1 MYYACAM
8 YVLCSCLYEFIMEAI
23 LSVFAESFTGA
34 IDRKLGYSMRRNGR
48 RFFSVRNAHRIVP
61 PYGHWQFIV
70 RMAKLATARVYIYDI
85 RVSVA
90 ELDEAIQE
98 AGLGHKG
105 FAPYIG
111 HDYTAED
118 VLRLKKAHGL

>member
-1 MYYACAM
+1 MAYAKQN
-8 YVLCSCLYEFIMEAI
+8 SDTMEAI
-23 LSVFAESFTGA
+23 LSVFAESFTGS

-48 RFFSVRNAHRIVP
+48 RFFSVRNPRGNVP
-61 PYGHWQFIV
+61 PDGHWNFIV
-70 RMAKLATARVYIYDI
+70 NMAKLATARVYIYDI

-111 HDYTAED
+111 HDYTADD
-118 VLRLKKAHGL
+118 VLKLKDQLGL